1 MRRWESGQNVP
12 KSGIFLQRIGSL
24 KTTPPIMFLIVP
36 FGDLHICFKPNS
48 STRSSSGV
56 IVAHLTATLCSKV
69 AKAESMVTLEYKNNL
84 KESDPK
90 G

>member
-1 MRRWESGQNVP
+1 MESGQNVP

-24 KTTPPIMFLIVP
+24 KTTPPMIFLIVP

-56 IVAHLTATLCSKV
+56 IVAHLTATLCSNV
-69 AKAESMVTLEYKNNL
+69 AKAESMVT
-84 KESDPK
+84 
-90 G
+90 